1 MKLLVTVLKA
11 VQLAIRLLFFAVSLS
26 RSSDSSVFNYVPET
40 WQLAWLEENFTFNS
54 GMSEWFTRYLQAQ
67 KNSCTNWNVIYWE
80 YLYSPY
86 VLGT

>member
-26 RSSDSSVFNYVPET
+26 PSSDSSVFNYVPET

-67 KNSCTNWNVIYWE
+67 KNSCINWNVIHWE